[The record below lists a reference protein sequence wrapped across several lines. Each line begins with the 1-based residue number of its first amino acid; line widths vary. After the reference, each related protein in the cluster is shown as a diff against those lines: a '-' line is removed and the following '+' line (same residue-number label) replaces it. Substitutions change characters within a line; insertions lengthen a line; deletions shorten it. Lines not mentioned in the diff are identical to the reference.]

1 MKKVENFKVYCDGAC
16 EPNPGTGG
24 YCSVIFKT
32 EDISPR
38 VIIRGGDKNTT
49 NNRMEIM
56 GVLCALEYIKEAS
69 NIVVFT
75 DSQYVS
81 NSLNIW
87 LANWIKKHKTMK
99 NMDLWNK
106 IWLLKKKHYV
116 KAVWIKGHNGNFYN
130 EFADSI
136 SIEVIDKVNKSKKN
150 IYKNVKVLIK

>member
-24 YCSVIFKT
+24 YCSVIFKA

-38 VIIRGGDKNTT
+38 VIISGGFKNTT

-69 NIVVFT
+69 NIIIFT
-75 DSQYVS
+75 DSKYVS
-81 NSLNIW
+81 NSINIW
-87 LANWIKKHKTMK
+87 LVRWIKNHKKMK

-106 IWLLKKKHYV
+106 IWVLKKKHHI

-136 SIEVIDKVNKSKKN
+136 STEVIYRVNKSKYGKYKN
-150 IYKNVKVLIK
+150 INILIK